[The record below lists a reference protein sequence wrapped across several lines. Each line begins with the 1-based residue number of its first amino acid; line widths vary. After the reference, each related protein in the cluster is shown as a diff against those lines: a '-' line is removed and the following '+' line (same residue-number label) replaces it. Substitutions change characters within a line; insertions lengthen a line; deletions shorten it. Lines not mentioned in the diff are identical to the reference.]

1 MSVLK
6 SCSQSG
12 RRSSKQHIPPPDLQN
27 VKHHWLWTC
36 LQVNFS
42 HQNVLKVMAAKT
54 ILDTCV
60 SVFLFWLARRS
71 LARNTKKTMPVRSYV
86 KREKK
91 KIGIWNTIQ
100 IMRFLYYGP
109 LFGFNFP
116 WLYILLNL
124 TLSDADASFIPFP
137 GEKKFLT
144 FCLQFRVFWV
154 GWFNQVR

>member
-12 RRSSKQHIPPPDLQN
+12 RKSSKQHIPPPDLQN
-27 VKHHWLWTC
+27 VKLHWLWTW
-36 LQVNFS
+36 LSVNFS

-60 SVFLFWLARRS
+60 SVFLFWLAQRS

-86 KREKK
+86 KKENRDLEYHT
-91 KIGIWNTIQ
+91 NHEV
-100 IMRFLYYGP
+100 LYYGP

-124 TLSDADASFIPFP
+124 TLSDADASLIPFP